1 MTDYHQIKK
10 SEYFNL
16 LKYLIR
22 NGYIDE
28 SYNDY
33 MTYFY
38 ENTLTLN
45 DKTYLRSVN
54 DKKAKDY
61 SYKLDSPLLVLSD
74 LIPEDFLQEETLN
87 FDLLEY
93 LLGSENDKEY
103 LGNLAIQLQEKL
115 KLEFISQYFALNKKR
130 PEFVCW
136 INKQWRN
143 FFSYAYTVRKLSE
156 EFLFL
161 YSLYSVAY
169 CSIDVLKEMNEECVL
184 SYFISKQENF
194 LLDSECKTDQ
204 MIEKLLDLDV
214 KFEIINPKSNIALL
228 TGVYE
233 NNLYIINSANIK
245 LFLEFAYQ
253 MDENM
258 EQGHIMTA
266 IMSKKDQPLC
276 KYVCGNLNDTIEII
290 ITMSTKGID
299 DDEEIILY
307 ILNSDQVNEEV
318 KKEYIFLLK
327 TVLHDLSEVTDK
339 NCMDVLLS
347 RHLVEESAEN
357 ICEYFSKQ
365 SLTDILIRFIN
376 EISSEL
382 DFSVVAYDENIIQKF
397 AECVQSSNE
406 IVNTHYRSI
415 VSAKGKVLT
424 DFSNVDLDES
434 KVKILIDEYKLQMN
448 ISNLLHLRQYYP
460 DCVLYFTYRNLSEYC
475 EIMSQQYIEIDEVE
489 EILTWD
495 DILKIE
501 DAKRLMDML
510 PATLKVIGHEYSDSI
525 IVYIL
530 EYCFSEDEFIPLLK
544 NFFLY
549 SAEVQDAIVEL
560 ADSRINKVVESIDN
574 IDFNTLKKI
583 LISDNIQDTNK
594 VVLLCEIIKKFECDS
609 IKKALIVAGYE
620 EVSKLLDSKIRPRIL
635 ANRKHEQLL
644 EALKEK
650 QFITSYELN
659 EKSGIYNY
667 TRSSKKRNNFPTE
680 LL

>member
-1 MTDYHQIKK
+1 MKRD
-10 SEYFNL
+10 SNS
-16 LKYLIR
+16 YLI
-22 NGYIDE
+22 I
-28 SYNDY
+28 
-33 MTYFY
+33 
-38 ENTLTLN
+38 
-45 DKTYLRSVN
+45 
-54 DKKAKDY
+54 
-61 SYKLDSPLLVLSD
+61 
-74 LIPEDFLQEETLN
+74 
-87 FDLLEY
+87 
-93 LLGSENDKEY
+93 
-103 LGNLAIQLQEKL
+103 AI
-115 KLEFISQYFALNKKR
+115 
-130 PEFVCW
+130 
-136 INKQWRN
+136 
-143 FFSYAYTVRKLSE
+143 
-156 EFLFL
+156 
-161 YSLYSVAY
+161 
-169 CSIDVLKEMNEECVL
+169 
-184 SYFISKQENF
+184 
-194 LLDSECKTDQ
+194 
-204 MIEKLLDLDV
+204 
-214 KFEIINPKSNIALL
+214 

-290 ITMSTKGID
+290 ITMPTKGID

-365 SLTDILIRFIN
+365 SLTDIMIRFIN

-382 DFSVVAYDENIIQKF
+382 NFSVVAYDENIIQKF

-424 DFSNVDLDES
+424 DFSNVDL
-434 KVKILIDEYKLQMN
+434 V
-448 ISNLLHLRQYYP
+448 
-460 DCVLYFTYRNLSEYC
+460 
-475 EIMSQQYIEIDEVE
+475 
-489 EILTWD
+489 
-495 DILKIE
+495 
-501 DAKRLMDML
+501 
-510 PATLKVIGHEYSDSI
+510 
-525 IVYIL
+525 
-530 EYCFSEDEFIPLLK
+530 
-544 NFFLY
+544 
-549 SAEVQDAIVEL
+549 
-560 ADSRINKVVESIDN
+560 
-574 IDFNTLKKI
+574 KKI

-609 IKKALIVAGYE
+609 IKEVLIVAGYE

>member
-1 MTDYHQIKK
+1 MKRD
-10 SEYFNL
+10 SNS
-16 LKYLIR
+16 YLI
-22 NGYIDE
+22 I
-28 SYNDY
+28 
-33 MTYFY
+33 
-38 ENTLTLN
+38 
-45 DKTYLRSVN
+45 
-54 DKKAKDY
+54 
-61 SYKLDSPLLVLSD
+61 
-74 LIPEDFLQEETLN
+74 
-87 FDLLEY
+87 
-93 LLGSENDKEY
+93 
-103 LGNLAIQLQEKL
+103 AI
-115 KLEFISQYFALNKKR
+115 
-130 PEFVCW
+130 
-136 INKQWRN
+136 
-143 FFSYAYTVRKLSE
+143 
-156 EFLFL
+156 
-161 YSLYSVAY
+161 
-169 CSIDVLKEMNEECVL
+169 
-184 SYFISKQENF
+184 
-194 LLDSECKTDQ
+194 
-204 MIEKLLDLDV
+204 
-214 KFEIINPKSNIALL
+214 

-489 EILTWD
+489 EILT
-495 DILKIE
+495 
-501 DAKRLMDML
+501 
-510 PATLKVIGHEYSDSI
+510 
-525 IVYIL
+525 
-530 EYCFSEDEFIPLLK
+530 
-544 NFFLY
+544 
-549 SAEVQDAIVEL
+549 
-560 ADSRINKVVESIDN
+560 
-574 IDFNTLKKI
+574 
-583 LISDNIQDTNK
+583 
-594 VVLLCEIIKKFECDS
+594 
-609 IKKALIVAGYE
+609 
-620 EVSKLLDSKIRPRIL
+620 
-635 ANRKHEQLL
+635 
-644 EALKEK
+644 
-650 QFITSYELN
+650 
-659 EKSGIYNY
+659 
-667 TRSSKKRNNFPTE
+667 
-680 LL
+680 

>member
-448 ISNLLHLRQYYP
+448 S
-460 DCVLYFTYRNLSEYC
+460 
-475 EIMSQQYIEIDEVE
+475 
-489 EILTWD
+489 
-495 DILKIE
+495 
-501 DAKRLMDML
+501 KRL
-510 PATLKVIGHEYSDSI
+510 IFR
-525 IVYIL
+525 
-530 EYCFSEDEFIPLLK
+530 C
-544 NFFLY
+544 
-549 SAEVQDAIVEL
+549 
-560 ADSRINKVVESIDN
+560 R
-574 IDFNTLKKI
+574 
-583 LISDNIQDTNK
+583 
-594 VVLLCEIIKKFECDS
+594 
-609 IKKALIVAGYE
+609 
-620 EVSKLLDSKIRPRIL
+620 
-635 ANRKHEQLL
+635 
-644 EALKEK
+644 
-650 QFITSYELN
+650 
-659 EKSGIYNY
+659 
-667 TRSSKKRNNFPTE
+667 
-680 LL
+680 

>member
-266 IMSKKDQPLC
+266 IMSKKDQP
-276 KYVCGNLNDTIEII
+276 
-290 ITMSTKGID
+290 
-299 DDEEIILY
+299 
-307 ILNSDQVNEEV
+307 
-318 KKEYIFLLK
+318 
-327 TVLHDLSEVTDK
+327 
-339 NCMDVLLS
+339 
-347 RHLVEESAEN
+347 
-357 ICEYFSKQ
+357 
-365 SLTDILIRFIN
+365 
-376 EISSEL
+376 
-382 DFSVVAYDENIIQKF
+382 
-397 AECVQSSNE
+397 
-406 IVNTHYRSI
+406 
-415 VSAKGKVLT
+415 
-424 DFSNVDLDES
+424 
-434 KVKILIDEYKLQMN
+434 
-448 ISNLLHLRQYYP
+448 
-460 DCVLYFTYRNLSEYC
+460 
-475 EIMSQQYIEIDEVE
+475 
-489 EILTWD
+489 
-495 DILKIE
+495 
-501 DAKRLMDML
+501 
-510 PATLKVIGHEYSDSI
+510 
-525 IVYIL
+525 
-530 EYCFSEDEFIPLLK
+530 
-544 NFFLY
+544 
-549 SAEVQDAIVEL
+549 
-560 ADSRINKVVESIDN
+560 
-574 IDFNTLKKI
+574 
-583 LISDNIQDTNK
+583 
-594 VVLLCEIIKKFECDS
+594 
-609 IKKALIVAGYE
+609 
-620 EVSKLLDSKIRPRIL
+620 
-635 ANRKHEQLL
+635 
-644 EALKEK
+644 
-650 QFITSYELN
+650 
-659 EKSGIYNY
+659 
-667 TRSSKKRNNFPTE
+667 
-680 LL
+680 

>member
-1 MTDYHQIKK
+1 M
-10 SEYFNL
+10 
-16 LKYLIR
+16 
-22 NGYIDE
+22 
-28 SYNDY
+28 
-33 MTYFY
+33 
-38 ENTLTLN
+38 
-45 DKTYLRSVN
+45 
-54 DKKAKDY
+54 
-61 SYKLDSPLLVLSD
+61 
-74 LIPEDFLQEETLN
+74 
-87 FDLLEY
+87 
-93 LLGSENDKEY
+93 
-103 LGNLAIQLQEKL
+103 AIQLQEKL

-143 FFSYAYTVRKLSE
+143 FFSYAYTGRKLSE

-161 YSLYSVAY
+161 YSLYSIAY
-169 CSIDVLKEMNEECVL
+169 CSIDVLKEMNEESVL
-184 SYFISKQENF
+184 SSFISKQENF

-290 ITMSTKGID
+290 ITMPTKGID

-365 SLTDILIRFIN
+365 SLTDIMIRFIN

-382 DFSVVAYDENIIQKF
+382 NFSVVAYDENIIQKF

-424 DFSNVDLDES
+424 DFSNVDL
-434 KVKILIDEYKLQMN
+434 V
-448 ISNLLHLRQYYP
+448 
-460 DCVLYFTYRNLSEYC
+460 
-475 EIMSQQYIEIDEVE
+475 
-489 EILTWD
+489 
-495 DILKIE
+495 
-501 DAKRLMDML
+501 
-510 PATLKVIGHEYSDSI
+510 
-525 IVYIL
+525 
-530 EYCFSEDEFIPLLK
+530 
-544 NFFLY
+544 
-549 SAEVQDAIVEL
+549 
-560 ADSRINKVVESIDN
+560 
-574 IDFNTLKKI
+574 KKI

-609 IKKALIVAGYE
+609 IKEVLIVAGYE

>member
-1 MTDYHQIKK
+1 MKRD
-10 SEYFNL
+10 SNS
-16 LKYLIR
+16 YLI
-22 NGYIDE
+22 I
-28 SYNDY
+28 
-33 MTYFY
+33 
-38 ENTLTLN
+38 
-45 DKTYLRSVN
+45 V
-54 DKKAKDY
+54 
-61 SYKLDSPLLVLSD
+61 
-74 LIPEDFLQEETLN
+74 I
-87 FDLLEY
+87 
-93 LLGSENDKEY
+93 
-103 LGNLAIQLQEKL
+103 
-115 KLEFISQYFALNKKR
+115 
-130 PEFVCW
+130 
-136 INKQWRN
+136 
-143 FFSYAYTVRKLSE
+143 
-156 EFLFL
+156 
-161 YSLYSVAY
+161 
-169 CSIDVLKEMNEECVL
+169 
-184 SYFISKQENF
+184 
-194 LLDSECKTDQ
+194 
-204 MIEKLLDLDV
+204 
-214 KFEIINPKSNIALL
+214 

-290 ITMSTKGID
+290 ITMPTKGID

-365 SLTDILIRFIN
+365 SLTDIMIRFIN

-382 DFSVVAYDENIIQKF
+382 NFSVVAYDENIIQKF

-510 PATLKVIGHEYSDSI
+510 PATLKVIGHEYSDRI

-549 SAEVQDAIVEL
+549 SAEVQDAIIEL

-594 VVLLCEIIKKFECDS
+594 VVLNCTPCQGHFE
-609 IKKALIVAGYE
+609 LV
-620 EVSKLLDSKIRPRIL
+620 
-635 ANRKHEQLL
+635 
-644 EALKEK
+644 
-650 QFITSYELN
+650 
-659 EKSGIYNY
+659 
-667 TRSSKKRNNFPTE
+667 
-680 LL
+680 